1 MEYLVY
7 ARLYVMYLTFTDK
20 LILLMI
26 LQSKFYYL
34 LYLTE
39 NETEKQRFRNML

>member
-1 MEYLVY
+1 
-7 ARLYVMYLTFTDK
+7 MYLTFTDK

-34 LYLTE
+34 LYLIE